1 MPTLL
6 LYGLLALGIIGS
18 LGGIGYNIHHAGY
31 EEGKQECLEAA
42 VAQAKREQEASAKAA
57 KDLADERAKTKVVI
71 QKRTVYVDKIVDR
84 PVYRNQCFDADGLRC
99 LNAAI
104 NGTDAAGCKP
114 DGTMPAPK
122 PAG

>member
-1 MPTLL
+1 MPTLII
-6 LYGLLALGIIGS
+6 YAGLAIAAMA
-18 LGGIGYNIHHAGY
+18 GIGWGYHTVKQSGFDEAKAECVAAG
-31 EEGKQECLEAA
+31 
-42 VAQAKREQEASAKAA
+42 VAQAKREKEASDKAA
-57 KDLADERAKTKVVI
+57 ADLAAERAKQKIVI

-114 DGTMPAPK
+114 DGTVPAVK

>member
-1 MPTLL
+1 M
-6 LYGLLALGIIGS
+6 
-18 LGGIGYNIHHAGY
+18 LGGIGYKVR
-31 EEGKQECLEAA
+31 ESGKDAIRVEWAASEAA
-42 VAQAKREQEASAKAA
+42 ARKRESEASAKAA
-57 KDLADERAKTKVVI
+57 ADLAEERAKTKVVI

-104 NGTDAAGCKP
+104 VGSDAAGCKP
-114 DGTMPAPK
+114 DSAMPATK